1 MIGHYCPGF
10 SLFYALQT
18 LISSAVKL
26 IFMFTQKYE
35 LAVILL
41 LVLSTLAVGLVYL
54 AATPSSLIPSAK
66 ASHDGSVTIDG
77 TLLHKEITYKGK
89 HVLMTVKTI
98 DGPIAVFIP
107 ANSDCYDIASK
118 AEPGVTLLITGKEQK
133 YDGEPEI
140 VASAI
145 QIKL

>member
-1 MIGHYCPGF
+1 ME
-10 SLFYALQT
+10 LQK
-18 LISSAVKL
+18 S
-26 IFMFTQKYE
+26 E

-41 LVLSTLAVGLVYL
+41 LLLSTLAVGFVYL

-66 ASHDGSVTIDG
+66 TSHDGSVTIEG
-77 TLLHKEITYKGK
+77 TLLHKETTYTGK

-107 ANSDCYDIASK
+107 ANSDCYSTASK
-118 AEPGVTLLITGKEQK
+118 VEPGAILLITGKEQE
-133 YDGEPEI
+133 YNGEPEI